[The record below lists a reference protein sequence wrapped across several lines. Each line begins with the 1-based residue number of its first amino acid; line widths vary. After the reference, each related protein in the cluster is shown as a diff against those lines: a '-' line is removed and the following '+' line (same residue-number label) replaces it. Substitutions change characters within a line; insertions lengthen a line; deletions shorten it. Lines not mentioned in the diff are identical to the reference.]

1 MAALSAVSAVSA
13 GCASPRDD
21 RERFPPLEDTI
32 AVIETIPAQG
42 DADFDPRG
50 QIDFCF
56 SDYLDPAA
64 ISELD
69 AALYSGRIR
78 FDSELDIQLFAWRP
92 PGEPSGVSDSAWCP
106 GSVMTIRPRD
116 PLEAGLLYRVRLRA
130 SAVGWAG
137 ELLDTSTP
145 GWTTPEYYDDAQ
157 TFWLEFTTA
166 IETGEQDPEQPD
178 DAEQDDPGPTLGD
191 LFAPGEVFDPQSP
204 TCGCHREPGL
214 ARELVDL
221 SSPASAFDDLV
232 RDQTPRSTGA
242 PLVSPR
248 NPSESYLVQ
257 TLLRDDDNGGEAL
270 HAVLGDPMPPDEPL
284 GHAHMTSIARWIED
298 GALP

>member
-1 MAALSAVSAVSA
+1 M
-13 GCASPRDD
+13 
-21 RERFPPLEDTI
+21 
-32 AVIETIPAQG
+32 IETIPAQG
-42 DADFDPRG
+42 SADFDPRG

-78 FDSELDIQLFAWRP
+78 FDSELDTQLFAWRP
-92 PGEPSGVSDSAWCP
+92 PGEPDGVSDSAWCP
-106 GSVMTIRPRD
+106 GSVVTIRPRD

-137 ELLDTSTP
+137 EPLDTSTP
-145 GWTTPEYYDDAQ
+145 GWTTPELYGDPQ

-166 IETGEQDPEQPD
+166 IESDGTDGG
-178 DAEQDDPGPTLGD
+178 DDPDGPEADPSPRLSD
-191 LFAPGEVFDPQSP
+191 LFAPGEVFDPESAA
-204 TCGCHREPGL
+204 CSCHREPGL

-221 SSPASAFDDLV
+221 SSPAAAFDDLV
-232 RDQTPRSTGA
+232 RDQTPRSTGS

-257 TLLRDDDNGGEAL
+257 TLLRDGDEAL

-284 GHAHMTSIARWIED
+284 AHVHMSSIARWIEG